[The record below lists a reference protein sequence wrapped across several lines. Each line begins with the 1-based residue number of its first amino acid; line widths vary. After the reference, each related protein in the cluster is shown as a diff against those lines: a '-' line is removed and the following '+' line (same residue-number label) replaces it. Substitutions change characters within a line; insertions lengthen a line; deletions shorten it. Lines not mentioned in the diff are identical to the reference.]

1 MTLLNPNL
9 KCALSSFESNPT
21 VSKDAGRTVAMLIA
35 KGVIHL
41 KRSIGQQW
49 LCAAIRTTLLERPF
63 WEEQTFAARRMNSQT
78 ADLADFD

>member
-1 MTLLNPNL
+1 
-9 KCALSSFESNPT
+9 
-21 VSKDAGRTVAMLIA
+21 MLIA